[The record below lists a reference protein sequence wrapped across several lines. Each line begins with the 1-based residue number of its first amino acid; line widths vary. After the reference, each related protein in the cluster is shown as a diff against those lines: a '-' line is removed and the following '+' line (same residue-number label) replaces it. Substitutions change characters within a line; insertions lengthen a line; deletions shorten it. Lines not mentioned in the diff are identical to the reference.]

1 MSKQFVFT
9 AIGGPEHQK
18 LIDVPAPQPR
28 PGQLAVKVRAAGVNP
43 VDWKLRTGYLGKDLA
58 VPHPL
63 GTEVAGTVTALGEG
77 VEDFAIGDDVLG
89 PVAPGYGGFAQDTI
103 LDASSAVAKPEEI
116 SFVDAATLPVAGATA
131 YDGTHQIELEKGQ
144 VLLILGAGG
153 GVGLMAAQ
161 IGRVHQFAVIGVASE
176 SKREVVEETGAT
188 FIASGPG
195 VVDRARGAAPG
206 GVDLILDLVGGDALR
221 ELAPLAQDPAT
232 IISAADGPTAEELG
246 GSKLVRT
253 VEALEKITGVVEYNL
268 VDPHV
273 SALYPLDKAADALAA
288 VENGH
293 ATGKI
298 VLEMR

>member
-1 MSKQFVFT
+1 MSQQFVFT

-18 LIDVPAPQPR
+18 LIDVPAPQPG

-63 GTEVAGTVTALGEG
+63 GTEVAGTVTALGDG

-116 SFVDAATLPVAGATA
+116 SFADAATLPVAGATA

-195 VVDRARGAAPG
+195 VADRARGAAPG

-221 ELAPLAQDPAT
+221 ELAPLAQDPAV

-246 GSKLVRT
+246 GSQLVRT

-273 SALYPLDKAADALAA
+273 SALYPLEKAADALAA

>member
-1 MSKQFVFT
+1 M
-9 AIGGPEHQK
+9 
-18 LIDVPAPQPR
+18 
-28 PGQLAVKVRAAGVNP
+28 
-43 VDWKLRTGYLGKDLA
+43 
-58 VPHPL
+58 
-63 GTEVAGTVTALGEG
+63 AGTVTALGDG

-116 SFVDAATLPVAGATA
+116 SFADAATLPVAGATA

-195 VVDRARGAAPG
+195 VADRARGAAPG

-221 ELAPLAQDPAT
+221 ELAPLAQDPAV

-246 GSKLVRT
+246 GSQLVRT

-273 SALYPLDKAADALAA
+273 SALYPLEKAADALAA